1 MSFRDTILRIYSG
14 RCALCGYDGQLG
26 RAALGLEAA
35 HVRWHAAG
43 GADEPSNAVALCAL
57 HHKALD
63 RGAISLDDGR
73 RVVVPQ
79 HLRGNALIDELI
91 LRYAGNALQPPQRG
105 CEPPSLANIHWHRK
119 EVFRPPARS

>member
-43 GADEPSNAVALCAL
+43 GADEPNNAVALCAL
-57 HHKALD
+57 HYKALD

-119 EVFRPPARS
+119 QVFRGPARS